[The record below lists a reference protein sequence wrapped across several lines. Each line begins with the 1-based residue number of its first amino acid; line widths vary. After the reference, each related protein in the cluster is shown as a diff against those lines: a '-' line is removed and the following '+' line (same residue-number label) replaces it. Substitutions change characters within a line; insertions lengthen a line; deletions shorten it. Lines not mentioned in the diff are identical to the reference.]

1 MPRITITVEGK
12 VPQPYRFGLDREMI
26 TLGRE
31 DNNDI
36 IVDCG
41 SVSLHHAVMQRVH
54 GGYELMDKGST
65 NGIRLNGEYRQV
77 IDLKNGQSVLL
88 GDVGFD
94 FELSAEELAEL
105 AREDGS
111 FSAPVDPASHLP
123 PLPQEAPV
131 SAPPLSPAPPVM
143 PAWPDEPEE
152 QMPEQ
157 ASYQPGPVFSPGEP
171 ATRGGINLLVGIL
184 AAIAFII
191 GMEIH
196 YRGEMGSSMI
206 GRIHQKLMGKP
217 VEAPAKQAP
226 AALE

>member
-12 VPQPYRFGLDREMI
+12 VPQPYRFGLDRETV

-77 IDLKNGQSVLL
+77 VDLKNGQSLL
-88 GDVGFD
+88 IGDVGFD
-94 FELSAEELAEL
+94 YQLSAEEIAEL
-105 AREDGS
+105 KREDGS
-111 FSAPVDPASHLP
+111 FSEPVDPASHLP
-123 PLPQEAPV
+123 PLPQQAPV
-131 SAPPLSPAPPVM
+131 SAAPLAPAPPVM

-152 QMPEQ
+152 QKPEP
-157 ASYQPGPVFSPGEP
+157 ALVQPGPAFSGEAP
-171 ATRGGINLLVGIL
+171 PTRGGINLLVVIL
-184 AAIAFII
+184 AAVAFLI

-196 YRGEMGSSMI
+196 YRGEMGASMI
-206 GRIHQKLMGKP
+206 GRIHQKLMG
-217 VEAPAKQAP
+217 EPAEDPAEQAP
-226 AALE
+226 PALE